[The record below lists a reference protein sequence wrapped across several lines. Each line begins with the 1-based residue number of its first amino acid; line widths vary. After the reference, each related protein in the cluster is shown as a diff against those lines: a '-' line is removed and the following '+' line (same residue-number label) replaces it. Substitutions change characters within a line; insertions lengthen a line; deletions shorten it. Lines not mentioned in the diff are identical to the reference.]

1 MEEIMSEYAILRI
14 QKRDNRQARAMAHH
28 ALREGREVAH
38 ADPARAHLNRI
49 LVGPRTTDQVM
60 ARLKSM
66 LPAKYRKDAVTAVDV
81 LVSGSPEA
89 MAKMTKSQQLEYLKT
104 SLGWVADRFG
114 GQQNIAQ
121 AVVHFDED
129 TPHLQALIVPMIDGK
144 LLANK
149 VIGGPAGLRL
159 MQTAFAADV
168 GQQFGL
174 VRGIERKPGEPAVL
188 YQSVRRWRAAIAA
201 AGSLAKIPDLV
212 EVPPAKPKPPEPT
225 LGFFE
230 GLSGTARAEAQKKHK
245 RDVAAWT
252 EYMTTRQAAM
262 AANSARGK
270 LIGQLAEIGVA
281 VYGKNA
287 GAVGTRIAKAEAAK
301 RELGKAERK
310 LATVVDQVQKMGT
323 EVEQLDQAIEA
334 RRQVLNLP
342 QLEQYR
348 AELLEEIKDLERQR
362 DDYR

>member
-1 MEEIMSEYAILRI
+1 MSEYAILRI
-14 QKRDNRQARAMAHH
+14 EKRDNRQARAMAQH

-38 ADPARAHLNRI
+38 ADPERAHLNRI
-49 LVGPRTTDQVM
+49 LVGPKTTTEVM
-60 ARLKSM
+60 TRLKSM

-89 MAKMTKSQQLEYLKT
+89 MAKMTKSQQLDYLKA

-114 GQQNIAQ
+114 GRQNIAQ

-149 VIGGPAGLRL
+149 VIGGPAGLRA
-159 MQTAFAADV
+159 MQTAFAVDV
-168 GQQFGL
+168 GQHFGL
-174 VRGIERKPGEPAVL
+174 VRGVERKPGEPKVL

-201 AGSLAKIPDLV
+201 AGSIAKIPDLV
-212 EVPPAKPKPPEPT
+212 KVPEAKPKPPPPP

-230 GLSGTARAEAQKKHK
+230 GLSAGARAEAARQHK
-245 RDVAAWT
+245 RDLAAWS
-252 EYMTTRQAAM
+252 EYMTQRQVAM
-262 AANSARGK
+262 TANNERNK
-270 LIGQLAEIGVA
+270 LISQLAEIGVA

-301 RELGKAERK
+301 QELGSAHRE
-310 LATVVDQVQKMGT
+310 LATVVDQAQKLGT
-323 EVEQLDQAIEA
+323 EVEQLNQAIEA
-334 RRQVLNLP
+334 RRQVLELP

-348 AELLEEIKDLERQR
+348 DALREEIADLERQR